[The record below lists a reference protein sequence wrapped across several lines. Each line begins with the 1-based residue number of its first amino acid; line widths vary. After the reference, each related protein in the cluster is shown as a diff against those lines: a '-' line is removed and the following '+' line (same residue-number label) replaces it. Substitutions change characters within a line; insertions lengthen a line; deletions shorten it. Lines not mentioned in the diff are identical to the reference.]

1 MGRITTFLIAISAGF
16 ITATALFSFKNAAWG
31 GLAGVVIWLVWDAWR
46 ISQFDQQLRNA
57 QAGLPVQEASGTWG
71 QFTQRLRHLLRTRDQ
86 QLMQSD
92 QRLQDFL
99 SAIQASP
106 NGVLLLDPENRIEWC
121 NQTAAQLLELD
132 AQRDV
137 LQHITNLVRSPEF
150 SQYLSQ
156 GDFSHDV
163 VFETASSTAQH
174 PKRLSV
180 QLHRYGSRVQGNI
193 SRLLMLA
200 RDITALELAEAQR
213 RDFVANV
220 SHEIRTPLTVL
231 SGFIETLQ
239 HLPLDE
245 AQRSRYLSLM
255 NEQSQRMQS
264 LVSDLLTLSRLEA
277 SPAPSFESALPSQ
290 ELMAQLERD
299 AHAMMQVLD
308 LPGSSSHRIHFSND
322 VRDLCLLG
330 DTTELISATSN
341 LIQNALR
348 YTPPGGQVDVSLRV
362 LPDGSAEFAVRD
374 SGVGIAPEHVPRLT
388 ERFYR
393 VDRSRS
399 RESGGTGLGLSIVK
413 HVVQRHG
420 GEVKISSEVGK
431 GSRFSFT
438 LPASRLQ
445 PQRPAPQTKQIV

>member
-1 MGRITTFLIAISAGF
+1 MSRVTSFLIAFCAGF
-16 ITATALFSFKNAAWG
+16 VPAIALFSLQNAIWG
-31 GLAGVVIWLVWDAWR
+31 GLAGALAWLAWDGWR
-46 ISQFDQQLRNA
+46 MAEFDQQLRNA
-57 QAGLPVQEASGTWG
+57 QTGLPLQESKGAWG
-71 QFTQRLRHLLRTRDQ
+71 LLTQRVRHLLRMRDQ
-86 QLMQSD
+86 QLVQSD

-106 NGVLLLDPENRIEWC
+106 NGVLLLDAQNRIEWC
-121 NQTAAQLLELD
+121 NQTGAQLLELD

-137 LQHITNLVRSPEF
+137 MQHITNLVRAPEF
-150 SQYLSQ
+150 AEYLQ
-156 GDFSHDV
+156 AGDFSHDV
-163 VFETASSTAQH
+163 MFETASSTPAL

-180 QLHRYGSRVQGNI
+180 QLHRYGSSVQGNV

-200 RDITALELAEAQR
+200 RDITSLELAEAQR

-239 HLPLDE
+239 NLPLDE

-255 NEQSQRMQS
+255 HEQSQRMQS

-277 SPAPSFESALPSQ
+277 SPAPSFDTTLATGQ
-290 ELMAQLERD
+290 LMAQLDRD
-299 AHAMMQVLD
+299 AHAMMQILD
-308 LPGSSSHRIHFSND
+308 LPGSNSHRLHFVCD
-322 VRDLCLLG
+322 QPELELLG
-330 DTTELISATSN
+330 DRTELISATSN
-341 LIQNALR
+341 LVQNALR
-348 YTPPGGQVDVSLRV
+348 YTPPGGVVDVSLH
-362 LPDGSAEFAVRD
+362 LLADGRIEFAVQD
-374 SGVGIAPEHVPRLT
+374 TGAGIAPEHLPRLT

-420 GEVKISSEVGK
+420 GEMKISSEVGK
-431 GSRFSFT
+431 GSRFAFT
-438 LPASRLQ
+438 LPSNRIKLLS
-445 PQRPAPQTKQIV
+445 